1 MTSVNWKYQTKN
13 YKEYAWKASQTFVD
27 TSPRNKIFKK
37 AKNKINKQMINQ
49 IVHLSYLLYQ
59 FWPRSL
65 RGVLD
70 TTVCDKVCQW
80 LPTDG
85 LFSPDTPVSSINKA
99 DRHDIAEIL
108 LKVELTTLNQTKPIS
123 ILKINTRKIIRYQQP
138 LIEEGQTIQL
148 SKEKD
153 TRTNNDLHNTTQ
165 NTKDRETRTP
175 HKNPG
180 WIQVF
185 RKG

>member
-1 MTSVNWKYQTKN
+1 
-13 YKEYAWKASQTFVD
+13 
-27 TSPRNKIFKK
+27 
-37 AKNKINKQMINQ
+37 MINQ

-108 LKVELTTLNQTKPIS
+108 LKVELTTLNQTYINFENQYIMYKKNNKIPTTVNRRRTDNPIV
-123 ILKINTRKIIRYQQP
+123 KRKRH
-138 LIEEGQTIQL
+138 
-148 SKEKD
+148 KD
-153 TRTNNDLHNTTQ
+153 KQRSTQ
-165 NTKDRETRTP
+165 YYTEY
-175 HKNPG
+175 
-180 WIQVF
+180 
-185 RKG
+185 